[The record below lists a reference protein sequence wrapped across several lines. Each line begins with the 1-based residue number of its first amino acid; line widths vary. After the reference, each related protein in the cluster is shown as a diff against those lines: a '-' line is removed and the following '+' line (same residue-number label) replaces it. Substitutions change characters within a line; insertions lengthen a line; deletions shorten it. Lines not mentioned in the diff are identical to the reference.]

1 MSTSSHPQDD
11 PTGAPSEPASEA
23 TGPVDTTRTR
33 PHYPPAP
40 QPGRQSPGQGDD
52 AHPAADRHE
61 TADVPARPTGVSW
74 PTVAFGAIALAV
86 GTLVLGLQTL
96 DLAIDWSFVVPA
108 AIVTVGSLLIVLGVV
123 GLFRR
128 RDDEA
133 PGTP

>member
-1 MSTSSHPQDD
+1 
-11 PTGAPSEPASEA
+11 
-23 TGPVDTTRTR
+23 
-33 PHYPPAP
+33 
-40 QPGRQSPGQGDD
+40 
-52 AHPAADRHE
+52 
-61 TADVPARPTGVSW
+61 
-74 PTVAFGAIALAV
+74 VAFGAIALAV